1 MVNSKILATI
11 AFVAWM
17 STAISQ
23 NEIDALRNA
32 QSFFGGSA
40 RSMGM
45 AGSFGALGADPSS
58 INTNPAGLGRFSKGH
73 FSLTLG
79 SRFNNMSSS
88 FSGTEASFM
97 RTSVPLQSVALVINA
112 PRLNEYGWKS
122 VQTSFAYNRLADFTA
137 TRYYEGKNYNS
148 LLDVFA
154 SNGYLVPTSE
164 LFSNPST
171 YFTTN
176 LAWQTYA
183 LDDDQNSFFE
193 TYYQPRLNIGDTM
206 YHRKTL
212 QSKGG
217 ISEYSFAI
225 SGNYNNSLYV
235 GGSLNIQNI
244 RYFET
249 NRHEETVLEPDGFS
263 LQSFTYDFNLES
275 RGFGANLKLGL
286 IYLPTE
292 SFRVGFSF
300 HSPTMLRFREKFDAD
315 MTAVHDFGVVET
327 PNEFKPYSDFQ
338 YRFRNPLRWMVSLA
352 YVHNKRLAMNVDF
365 EMVDYGNAAFR
376 SSNNLTYQY
385 GFVNEN
391 LMINSLYRNAAN
403 LKFGVEYAINAEWF
417 VRGGY
422 ASFGRAFSND
432 HKNEARANNFFA
444 AGVGYRKGKYV
455 IDLAYVNH
463 RARSEYY
470 AFEMAGVDQ
479 SDLQAVFRQN
489 AHQLVLTLG
498 VRFN

>member
-1 MVNSKILATI
+1 
-11 AFVAWM
+11 
-17 STAISQ
+17 
-23 NEIDALRNA
+23 
-32 QSFFGGSA
+32 
-40 RSMGM
+40 MGM

-73 FSLTLG
+73 FSLSLG

-88 FSGTEASFM
+88 FSGTESSFT
-97 RTSVPLQSVALVINA
+97 RTSIPFQSVALVINA
-112 PRLNEYGWKS
+112 PRLNEFGWKS

-154 SNGYLVPTSE
+154 SDGYLV
-164 LFSNPST
+164 ST
-171 YFTTN
+171 DNLYSQRPFTTN

-183 LDDDQNSFFE
+183 VDDDQNSFFE
-193 TYYQPRLNIGDTM
+193 TYYQPRLNVGDTM
-206 YHRKTL
+206 YHRKSL

-249 NRHEETVLEPDGFS
+249 NRHQETVLQPDGFS

-275 RGFGANLKLGL
+275 KGFGANLKLGA
-286 IYLPTE
+286 IYLPTDE
-292 SFRVGFSF
+292 WRIGFAF
-300 HSPTMLRFREKFDAD
+300 HSPTLLRFKEKFDAD
-315 MTAVHDFGVVET
+315 MTAVHDFGVAET

-338 YRFRNPLRWMVSLA
+338 YRFRNPARWMVSLG
-352 YVHNKRLAMNVDF
+352 YVHNKQIAMNIDF
-365 EMVDYGNAAFR
+365 EMVNYGNAVFR
-376 SSNNLTYQY
+376 SSNNLTYEY
-385 GFVNEN
+385 GFINEN
-391 LMINSLYRNAAN
+391 IMIRSLYRNAAN
-403 LKFGVEYAINAEWF
+403 IKFGVEYAVNAEWF

-422 ASFGRAFSND
+422 AIYGRAFDNE
-432 HKNEARANNFFA
+432 HKNEARSNNFFA

-470 AFEMAGVDQ
+470 AFEMQGIDQ
-479 SDLQAVFRQN
+479 ADLRAVFRQN